1 MSSEPGIVIEFEH
14 AIAAAHERARDGR
27 GRLVPQPRQAAAP
40 QHTPPSAPPTAEQK
54 AAPRGTASVPP
65 SHPKQQEIAMSTS
78 PFLTFLKRADDIADR
93 AVGFLARRM
102 LDMAPGAA
110 LGLGVSK
117 LTGVSPKVA
126 VPVGMAASQA
136 VAAGVDY
143 ALRDKTLAPEAAA
156 ARRAFNAIA
165 VALKRGVA
173 EEQVVADMVAGGW
186 THDQAQVL
194 VARAA
199 GLAGDLQRRAG

>member
-1 MSSEPGIVIEFEH
+1 MSSEPGIVIAFEH
-14 AIAAAHERARDGR
+14 AIAAAHKRARDDR
-27 GRLVPQPRQAAAP
+27 GRFAPQPRQAAAP

-54 AAPRGTASVPP
+54 ASVHP
-65 SHPKQQEIAMSTS
+65 SPPKQQEIAMSTS
-78 PFLTFLKRADDIADR
+78 FLTFLKRADDIADR
-93 AVGFLARRM
+93 VVSWGARRV

-110 LGLGVSK
+110 LGLGISK

-136 VAAGVDY
+136 VAVGIDY

-156 ARRAFNAIA
+156 VRRTFARITD
-165 VALKRGVA
+165 ALGRGVPA
-173 EEQVVADMVAGGW
+173 EQVVADMVVGGW

-194 VARAA
+194 VARAS

>member
-14 AIAAAHERARDGR
+14 AIAAAHERARGGR
-27 GRLVPQPRQAAAP
+27 GRFVSQPRQAAAP

-65 SHPKQQEIAMSTS
+65 SPPKQQEIAMSTS

-93 AVGFLARRM
+93 VVSWGARRV

-110 LGLGVSK
+110 LGLGISK

-136 VAAGVDY
+136 VAVGIDY

-156 ARRAFNAIA
+156 ARRAFTRITD
-165 VALKRGVA
+165 ALGRGVPA
-173 EEQVVADMVAGGW
+173 EQVVADMVAGGW

>member
-1 MSSEPGIVIEFEH
+1 MSEPGIVIEFEH

-27 GRLVPQPRQAAAP
+27 GRLVPQPRPAAAS

-65 SHPKQQEIAMSTS
+65 SPPKQQEIAMSTS

-93 AVGFLARRM
+93 AAAFVARRVV
-102 LDMAPGAA
+102 DTVPGAVI
-110 LGLGVSK
+110 GFGISK
-117 LTGVSPKVA
+117 LTGVRAKVA
-126 VPVGMAASQA
+126 IPVGMAVSQA
-136 VAAGVDY
+136 AASGIDY

-156 ARRAFNAIA
+156 ARRAFVAISEA
-165 VALKRGVA
+165 VKRGVP
-173 EEQVVADMVAGGW
+173 ESQVYADLVSAGW